1 LFVGPA
7 SLFIEF
13 MLFLWFHHIKTKEDI
28 MNFKLSVYFFQG
40 ILGMTLGFS
49 MLGFL
54 MYFVI
59 HFDGSVIMSYG
70 KVIGLLSSIL
80 TLVQWLPQIYT
91 TWKLR
96 HPGSLSLP
104 MLFIQ
109 TPGSVIVIFFQ
120 ITVGSDVTTWFPYV
134 VTFISQ
140 ASLIVMCFIFICQEQ
155 VTYLPDESDKLI
167 LGD

>member
-1 LFVGPA
+1 
-7 SLFIEF
+7 
-13 MLFLWFHHIKTKEDI
+13 
-28 MNFKLSVYFFQG
+28 
-40 ILGMTLGFS
+40 
-49 MLGFL
+49 
-54 MYFVI
+54 
-59 HFDGSVIMSYG
+59 MSYG